1 MEGQTC
7 CICHDKEYILN
18 PGDLIVIP
26 ASAPHSCNPVAGQ
39 PRSYHM
45 LYIDTDIPLA
55 LQVIRDPA
63 LFKRYLDIVETMSPV
78 SVDTLLSA
86 LPRRGKRRRA
96 SLNQPARAGVS
107 CRPGRTAFA

>member
-1 MEGQTC
+1 MAMST
-7 CICHDKEYILN
+7 ILN

-26 ASAPHSCNPVAGQ
+26 AYAPHSCNPVDGQ

-45 LYIDTDIPLA
+45 LYIDTALPLA
-55 LQVIRDPA
+55 FQVIRDPA
-63 LFKRYLDIVETMSPV
+63 LFKRYLDVVETMSPA

-86 LPRRGKRRRA
+86 LPRCVEKRRRA
-96 SLNQPARAGVS
+96 SLYQSARSAGVS